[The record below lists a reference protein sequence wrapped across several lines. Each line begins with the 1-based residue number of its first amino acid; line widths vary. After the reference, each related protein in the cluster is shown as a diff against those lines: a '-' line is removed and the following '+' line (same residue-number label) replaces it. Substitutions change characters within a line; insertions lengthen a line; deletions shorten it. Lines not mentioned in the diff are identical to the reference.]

1 MIDNVIYEI
10 LATVSGDAVAQDKVA
25 GAQDTPGDLQVTS
38 PRTYPEAT
46 VPMEQGISNYSHG
59 AHTGQYYPSPD
70 NSIDEEAAEK
80 AATSKTVREGR
91 RLKGGLLRRLAL
103 PLLILLGVKV
113 GLGLPILF
121 GGVAL
126 AAFKGLWT
134 GSTALVMTAA
144 MALRGLIPPPKVI
157 VAAHGHHAHVT
168 DYLADYKRADDYRDD
183 YGRYSYGW
191 K

>member
-1 MIDNVIYEI
+1 MCI
-10 LATVSGDAVAQDKVA
+10 
-25 GAQDTPGDLQVTS
+25 
-38 PRTYPEAT
+38 
-46 VPMEQGISNYSHG
+46 
-59 AHTGQYYPSPD
+59 
-70 NSIDEEAAEK
+70 
-80 AATSKTVREGR
+80 GR